1 MPTITVTVDYAVSPK
16 PVVNTFTG
24 FNAPNNAGIY
34 QAGGSFLGAGS
45 ASTIYQ
51 MVPNTANKTNA
62 TSGTT
67 QWRMLRFGGF
77 GSGSIA
83 TDLHV
88 GKLTMNGTEQGC
100 WYHGVSVGYSQ
111 GAIIEDL
118 VVTGAR
124 GGSTGPP
131 GETFH
136 LELWHAEGA
145 QLSNIVLDGKDA
157 ATGASVGA
165 TGLQVQCRSVT
176 ANNVIVRNMDIS
188 MALALWEGQD
198 GSFTDCTFSGRKPV
212 NAEQCTTGTMT
223 FTRCTF
229 AKSSAYPVHMSF
241 NSAQGSTKV
250 MIYDP
255 VVDAWPL
262 KVGIYPGPLNAW
274 GLKGATQTQK
284 TTDVHLF
291 IGGVEVTSDAT
302 KLKILTSY

>member
-1 MPTITVTVDYAVSPK
+1 MPTLTITVDYAVATK
-16 PVVNTFTG
+16 PVVNTFSG

-34 QAGGSFLGAGS
+34 QASGSFLGAGS
-45 ASTIYQ
+45 ANTIYQ
-51 MVPNTANKTNA
+51 MTPNTANKTNA

-67 QWRMLRFGGF
+67 PWRMLRFGGF

-83 TDLHV
+83 TGLQI
-88 GKLTMNGTEQGC
+88 GKMTVNGTEQGC

-124 GGSTGPP
+124 GGSPGPP

-165 TGLQVQCRSVT
+165 TGLQVQCQSVT
-176 ANNVIVRNMDIS
+176 ANNVTVRNMVYG
-188 MALALWEGQD
+188 MCLALWEAQD
-198 GSFTDCTFSGRKPV
+198 GSFTDCIFSGRKPV
-212 NAEQCTTGTMT
+212 NAEQNSTGTMT

-229 AKSSAYPVHMSF
+229 IKSASFPVHMSF
-241 NSAQGSTKV
+241 NSANGSSKV

-262 KVGIYPGPLNAW
+262 KVGIYPGPLNSW
-274 GLKGATQTQK
+274 GLKGVTQMQK

-291 IGGVEVTSDAT
+291 IGGVEVTSDAS